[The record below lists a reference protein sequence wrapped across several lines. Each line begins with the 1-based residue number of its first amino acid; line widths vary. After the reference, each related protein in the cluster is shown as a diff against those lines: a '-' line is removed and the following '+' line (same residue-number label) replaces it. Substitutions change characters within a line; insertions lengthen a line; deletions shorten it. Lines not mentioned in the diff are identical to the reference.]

1 MKVKSYYVLLFVIFL
16 LLKLSTVRAEKKRLG
31 QSGATYLAISMCAR
45 ESAMGDAA
53 AATVRGINGIWHN
66 PSVLADINGLAVSLN
81 HVQWLVDTRLS
92 GVALAYS
99 VKNWGTFGIDLTYM
113 DYGEVMGT
121 KPVDRSI
128 DPRGYILT
136 GDLGIK
142 DYAIGF
148 GYARRISNKF
158 TFGFKIKRI
167 HENLGNA
174 TYVVDE
180 YQDPDTKEW
189 IRTREEKEWKLNDWG
204 LDFGTVYDVGWKDL
218 TVAMVMQNLS
228 RDMKYFYEEFQLP
241 LTLKMGIALDL
252 YQVMYPKEK
261 DITWRIAVDAIRPID
276 YSERIHVG
284 TEFLLKNVV
293 ALRAGYKFNHDVE
306 SLTLGIGVNFDLAG
320 IPLTIDYAYT
330 KANYFKDV
338 NRFSVNVNFPKI

>member
-1 MKVKSYYVLLFVIFL
+1 MKVKHYHIILLLIFL
-16 LLKLSTVRAEKKRLG
+16 LFKLSSVHAEKRRLS

-53 AATVRGINGIWHN
+53 TATSQGINGVWHN
-66 PSVLADINGLAVSLN
+66 PSILADIDGLAISLN
-81 HVQWLVDTRLS
+81 HVQWLVDTKLS
-92 GVALAYS
+92 GVAITYT

-148 GYARRISNKF
+148 SYARRISNKF
-158 TFGFKIKRI
+158 SFGFKIKRL
-167 HENLGNA
+167 HENLGKA
-174 TYVVDE
+174 SFVIDE
-180 YQDPDTKEW
+180 YQNPDTKEW

-204 LDFGTVYDVGWKDL
+204 LDFGTVYDVGWKGL

-228 RDMKYFYEEFQLP
+228 RDLKYFYEEFQLP
-241 LTLKMGIALDL
+241 LTLKMGIAIDL
-252 YQVMYPKEK
+252 YQLLYPTEK

-276 YSERIHVG
+276 YSERIHIG
-284 TEFLLKNVV
+284 SEFLMKDVV

-306 SLTLGIGVNFDLAG
+306 SLTLGIGVNFELGG
-320 IPLTIDYAYT
+320 IPFTIDYAYT
-330 KANYFKDV
+330 KAAYFKDV
-338 NRFSVNVNFPKI
+338 NRFSINLNFPNI